1 MAGRKV
7 LVEYHCEPEGW
18 WAESP
23 DLPGFSAAGATFE
36 EVREQAHAGAEFY
49 LEEPVEVEDRVPIEL
64 GAQQNTAP
72 TSHIDV
78 TATVAGSFTH
88 IVASVV
94 RVVDSTMRP
103 AVPTTGKTIEP
114 DSIPA

>member
-1 MAGRKV
+1 MAGRRV
-7 LVEYHCEPEGW
+7 LIEYHCEPEGW

-49 LEEPVEVEDRVPIEL
+49 LQEPVEVEDRVPVDL

-72 TSHIDV
+72 TSHV
-78 TATVAGSFTH
+78 GVSATVAGNFTQ

-94 RVVDSTMRP
+94 RVADSAVRP
-103 AVPTTGKTIEP
+103 VVPTTGKTIEP
-114 DSIPA
+114 DSVPA

>member
-1 MAGRKV
+1 MAGRRV
-7 LVEYHCEPEGW
+7 LMEYHCEPEGW

-49 LEEPVEVEDRVPIEL
+49 LEEPAEVEDRVPIEL

-72 TSHIDV
+72 TTHVGVS
-78 TATVAGSFTH
+78 ATVAGNLIQ

-94 RVVDSTMRP
+94 RVVDPPVRSV
-103 AVPTTGKTIEP
+103 VPTTGKTIGP
-114 DSIPA
+114 DGVPA

>member
-1 MAGRKV
+1 MAGRRV
-7 LVEYHCEPEGW
+7 LMEYHCEPEGW

-23 DLPGFSAAGATFE
+23 DLPGFSAAGATFQ

-72 TSHIDV
+72 TSHV
-78 TATVAGSFTH
+78 GVSATVAGNLTQV
-88 IVASVV
+88 VASVV
-94 RVVDSTMRP
+94 RIADSAVRP

-114 DSIPA
+114 NSVPA